1 MLLKGGH
8 SSEHAD
14 DLLCYGQEETWLR
27 GTRIK
32 MRNTHGTG
40 CTLSSAIAAN
50 VANGMSLLEACRKA
64 KDYVR
69 RAIAAG
75 LEIGKGCG
83 PLHHFVDWY

>member
-1 MLLKGGH
+1 
-8 SSEHAD
+8 
-14 DLLCYGQEETWLR
+14 
-27 GTRIK
+27 
-32 MRNTHGTG
+32 
-40 CTLSSAIAAN
+40 
-50 VANGMSLLEACRKA
+50 MSLLEACRKA